1 MAYRPQARNKPSNR
15 AYDPKAVEKMAQ
27 VMPQAQIA
35 RVVGVHRTTIMRY
48 LKSVDIAPKLED
60 LQSELAGDLLLSARK
75 QLDLKH
81 RTVAYFS
88 NMDEEGY
95 ATLPDEI
102 KLKIWTTANIGAGI
116 DFDKYR
122 IQAGLAG
129 LITEHRQ
136 AYDIEISMVDSEIKR
151 LESRFSGTKQ
161 NNGVIDAEYEDTK
174 NTMSCKGTK

>member
-1 MAYRPQARNKPSNR
+1 MAYRPQARTKPSNR

-35 RVVGVHRTTIMRY
+35 RIVGVHRTTIMRY
-48 LKSVDIAPKLED
+48 LKSVDITAKMDD
-60 LQSELAGDLLLSARK
+60 LQADLAEDLLLSARK
-75 QLDLKH
+75 QLDLKQ
-81 RTVAYFS
+81 RVVNYFRD
-88 NMDEEGY
+88 MEENGFN
-95 ATLPDEI
+95 ALPDDT
-102 KLKIWTTANIGAGI
+102 KLKIMDKSNIGMGI

-122 IQAGLAG
+122 IQAGLSSS
-129 LITEHRQ
+129 ITEHRQ